1 MIRSIVDTT
10 GVKIDVED
18 DGRVN
23 IFASD
28 QASADRAMQMVS
40 DIAAVAEVGK
50 TYLGKVVR
58 LVDFGA
64 FVEIFPGTD
73 GLLHISRDLG
83 ESREAGARRA
93 KGRRSDHGQGPGA
106 RRQQDQAEPES
117 CTEGTARKNEE
128 GTGHSTT
135 RVVRSFV
142 IKGGTSTRRPAFV
155 VFATRW
161 LRLSFPPELL
171 AYRRNFPSFPAKDYR
186 H

>member
-1 MIRSIVDTT
+1 VLGTPRDNLSKYAPRIHTITIPVDKIRELIGPGGKMIRSIVDTT

-40 DIAAVAEVGK
+40 DIAAVAEIGK

-73 GLLHISRDLG
+73 GLLHISEISENRVKQVRDELKEG
-83 ESREAGARRA
+83 DQIMVKVLALEGNKIKLSRKAVLKEQRD
-93 KGRRSDHGQGPGA
+93 KLKKE
-106 RRQQDQAEPES
+106 QQPQ
-117 CTEGTARKNEE
+117 
-128 GTGHSTT
+128 
-135 RVVRSFV
+135 
-142 IKGGTSTRRPAFV
+142 
-155 VFATRW
+155 
-161 LRLSFPPELL
+161 
-171 AYRRNFPSFPAKDYR
+171 
-186 H
+186 